1 MVELKINKAGGPV
14 WQMLALSSIKRVEPD
29 RNWTRIIFNDGS
41 ESLAAQSYATAAEA
55 IQKAMEAKA

>member
-1 MVELKINKAGGPV
+1 MVELRLNKAGGPV

-41 ESLAAQSYATAAEA
+41 ESLAAQSYETVSEA
-55 IQKAMEAKA
+55 IKKVMEVAA